1 MPIQHISDKML
12 KIMRRGAGKERILE
26 LLNLMRGAE
35 NSFLRSGF
43 IVGHPGESESEFN
56 ELCEFLKEFKFD
68 RVSVFAYSKEENT
81 PSFEMENLPRKVVS
95 KRINLVE
102 KITMQNLQDTLKAQI
117 GREILC
123 EINGISS
130 EGEMFFGAKN
140 VLWDKD
146 IDGEILINDSDVSHV
161 EMGRVYECKITD
173 VSGDKLIGQIV
184 REA

>member
-1 MPIQHISDKML
+1 M
-12 KIMRRGAGKERILE
+12 
-26 LLNLMRGAE
+26 
-35 NSFLRSGF
+35 
-43 IVGHPGESESEFN
+43 
-56 ELCEFLKEFKFD
+56 
-68 RVSVFAYSKEENT
+68 
-81 PSFEMENLPRKVVS
+81 
-95 KRINLVE
+95 
-102 KITMQNLQDTLKAQI
+102 QDTLKAQI

-146 IDGEILINDSDVSHV
+146 IDGEILINDSDVSRV